1 MRLLPHTSLA
11 ARLSASQPA
20 RLVTR
25 CAPPQ
30 ATLFGG
36 PIEAIRDA
44 AQRRCF
50 NSFELR
56 AAIGVIL
63 VAGLFNG
70 ASLAYRSGARA
81 RTNPDD
87 ESLKYVTLALCVA
100 IDLISD
106 ASYVAGEAGDTV
118 WAPLASLLLYWLY
131 GSNSLA
137 LLEFLK
143 EALPGSDVLPLA
155 TIAWTLA
162 NAYSD
167 SAAAR
172 ALGLDFDERDD
183 DEFR

>member
-11 ARLSASQPA
+11 ARLAASPPA

-30 ATLFGG
+30 ATLFGA
-36 PIEAIRDA
+36 PIEAIRGTTQA
-44 AQRRCF
+44 LF

-162 NAYSD
+162 NAYFD

-172 ALGLDFDERDD
+172 ALGLDLDERDD